1 MIIEKEEE
9 QPKYE
14 KKISYEDYKIIIEES
29 LFGRKIEAIVSHCQE
44 SGDREFTI
52 RLDSPGLGIFISK
65 DNLNALYFSLK
76 TILVPHLSSEISR
89 IKKAMK
95 KRCNKQEMK
104 QLGSNHIKA
113 DTLLQKLIMVLSSI
127 YSENECEKELIMD
140 ILDDYKNIDRIF
152 E

>member
-1 MIIEKEEE
+1 
-9 QPKYE
+9 
-14 KKISYEDYKIIIEES
+14 
-29 LFGRKIEAIVSHCQE
+29 
-44 SGDREFTI
+44 
-52 RLDSPGLGIFISK
+52 
-65 DNLNALYFSLK
+65 
-76 TILVPHLSSEISR
+76 
-89 IKKAMK
+89 
-95 KRCNKQEMK
+95 MK